1 MIKMAKEKQK
11 NEPEVTEKEENT
23 AAENTEEPTKETDE
37 ESETSKT
44 EADDKCAELEKKCAE
59 LEKKCAELSDKYLRT
74 LAEYDNYRKRTIK
87 EKESIYPEAK
97 AVVVEKFLDVLDNLE
112 RALETA
118 QQTDSL
124 YEGVCLVKKQMDDV
138 LKSLG
143 AEVIK
148 TEGESFD
155 PKLHEAV
162 MHIEDESLEENIIV
176 EEFRKGYRIGDR
188 VVRHSIVK
196 VAN

>member
-23 AAENTEEPTKETDE
+23 AAENTEEPTKETNE

-44 EADDKCAELEKKCAE
+44 EADDKCAE

-162 MHIEDESLEENIIV
+162 MHIEDESLDENIIV